1 MGLCDSKPEERT
13 LENQKRI
20 NTRTMKLKSVQEMQ
34 SSKIISEDDVKRSF
48 IKNFDKYDENKDE
61 LL

>member
-13 LENQKRI
+13 RENQKRI

>member
-61 LL
+61 FL